1 MGKTAVFLFKAI
13 IVSGY
18 FLELDTAHSAG
29 IPMGPRAVLP
39 SNTRGAHQTFHDWFK
54 PTHVAAAVAPSVPL
68 AFL

>member
-29 IPMGPRAVLP
+29 IPVRPRAVLP
-39 SNTRGAHQTFHDWFK
+39 WGASHDCFFN
-54 PTHVAAAVAPSVPL
+54 VNCLGLLAQCMAVVHDI
-68 AFL
+68 